1 SRSRTGG
8 LSTPPCCGSRGAARR
23 RQEHQR
29 GPREAA
35 EPARAGVTRSCG
47 RSRQKRMR
55 RSRAD
60 HGVSP
65 PFEGMYPVG
74 MKTTYTI
81 GQLARATGVPTS
93 TVRYYERMGLLR
105 PSGRTSGNYRV
116 YGEEALERV
125 RFIRAAQATG
135 FTREDITALL
145 NLRDGTTAGCQ
156 AVQTL

>member
-1 SRSRTGG
+1 MWTFS
-8 LSTPPCCGSRGAARR
+8 P
-23 RQEHQR
+23 QENAPFSS
-29 GPREAA
+29 GPWAQ
-35 EPARAGVTRSCG
+35 PT
-47 RSRQKRMR
+47 
-55 RSRAD
+55 
-60 HGVSP
+60 

-74 MKTTYTI
+74 MKTPYTI

-93 TVRYYERMGLLR
+93 TVRYYERIGLLR

-135 FTREDITALL
+135 FTRDDITALL

-156 AVQTL
+156 AVQTLIEKHLSDLEQRMADLRHVQSVLQASLERCRQSNQR